1 MMNNI
6 STSSGLT
13 LTDFKELGKIPVVN
27 DGLKISGK
35 CFEKVLIS

>member
-13 LTDFKELGKIPVVN
+13 LTDFKELGKIPVVYN
-27 DGLKISGK
+27 GLKIVK